1 MDLKK
6 AVMFGLMLFCLTGC
20 SKAVD
25 NERIEQGATEV
36 AATDNTSDEQDTK
49 TDMSSSSEVTT
60 EKTDTENTD
69 PAETTEGV
77 GPTPTPVSEPEND
90 IVIETPEDNTPADAD
105 LRGVAESY
113 VGKSASLLTEEIG
126 DCLNIHPAGN
136 MENGKYR
143 GYLHYDGFE
152 VEFESDNEDYLE
164 RGDLSGCTVTAVVDS
179 LFD

>member
-1 MDLKK
+1 MKK

-20 SKAVD
+20 GKAVE

-36 AATDNTSDEQDTK
+36 VTTDNTSDEQDTK
-49 TDMSSSSEVTT
+49 TDISSSSEVTT
-60 EKTDTENTD
+60 EKTDIENTD

-113 VGKSASLLTEEIG
+113 VGKALLCLQKRLEIARVSIRPGIWRTE
-126 DCLNIHPAGN
+126 NT
-136 MENGKYR
+136 
-143 GYLHYDGFE
+143 
-152 VEFESDNEDYLE
+152 EDIFTMMVL
-164 RGDLSGCTVTAVVDS
+164 R
-179 LFD
+179 